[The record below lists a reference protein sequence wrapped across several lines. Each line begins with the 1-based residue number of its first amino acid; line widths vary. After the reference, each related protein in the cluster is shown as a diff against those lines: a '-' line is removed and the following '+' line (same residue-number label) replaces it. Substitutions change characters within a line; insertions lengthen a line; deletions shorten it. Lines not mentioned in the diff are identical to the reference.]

1 MKTTQPRR
9 YLVRPNQGLLEPHGE
24 AEIAILLVDKDK
36 QSLLQSFDR
45 LGQSALDYSKDKF
58 LVQSCTVSREF
69 AKKFSEEK
77 AKAKTVELQK
87 ELSDALTSMW
97 NAMSSGGS
105 TPIFNKKL
113 HVKYLAIESD
123 VPTSTVSSPR
133 STNPSLA
140 AMETMNPEQ
149 MFAELNSLRRKYDE
163 LVSFSVNLTAE
174 RDIINNTLEQA
185 KRELHR
191 EMASR
196 AAVENSGGVSG
207 KAKFGSAAAKPSSSS
222 LGKFLVI
229 GILAFL
235 LGVKMTQESKVG
247 FLHSVPIVGG
257 LVMGGREISAV
268 APMETTTDDKP
279 DL

>member
-9 YLVRPNQGLLEPHGE
+9 YLVRPNQGLLGPNGE

-36 QSLLQSFDR
+36 QTLLQSFDR

-77 AKAKTVELQK
+77 AKATTADLQK

-97 NAMSSGGS
+97 NAMASGGS
-105 TPIFNKKL
+105 TPIYNKKL
-113 HVKYLAIESD
+113 HVKYIAMESD
-123 VPTSTVSSPR
+123 VPTSTLSSPR

-149 MFAELNSLRRKYDE
+149 MFSELTSLRRKYDE

-174 RDIINNTLEQA
+174 RDILNNTLEQA

-207 KAKFGSAAAKPSSSS
+207 KSNFGRAAAKPSSSS
-222 LGKFLVI
+222 LGKFIVI

-235 LGVKMTQESKVG
+235 MGVKVTKENKVG

-257 LVMGGREISAV
+257 LVMGGRVPSAV
-268 APMETTTDDKP
+268 ALVDPSTDDEP